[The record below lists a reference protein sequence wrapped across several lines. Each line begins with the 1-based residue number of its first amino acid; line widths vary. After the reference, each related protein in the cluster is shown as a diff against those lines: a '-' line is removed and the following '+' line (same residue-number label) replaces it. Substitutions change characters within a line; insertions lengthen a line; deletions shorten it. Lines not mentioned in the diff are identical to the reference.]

1 MGVVSVMFIA
11 LAVLVFGLI
20 GKFGNLPRLLGA
32 DRIGD

>member
-1 MGVVSVMFIA
+1 VMFIA
-11 LAVLVFGLI
+11 LAVLVFVLI